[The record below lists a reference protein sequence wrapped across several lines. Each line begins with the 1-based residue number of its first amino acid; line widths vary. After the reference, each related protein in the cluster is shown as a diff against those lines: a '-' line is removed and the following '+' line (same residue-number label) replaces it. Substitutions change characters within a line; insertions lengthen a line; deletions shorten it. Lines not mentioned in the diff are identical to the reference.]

1 MGSER
6 SSCDLNARWEILELQ
21 QGPGLERLGKNF
33 GFYPEGQ
40 VCGGHPLFPKCFK
53 LDSNLIRF
61 EYLKDDC
68 NYSVVIW
75 LGAGWGW
82 CGCGEISYR
91 DVRGEN
97 LVCPGAGQWQ

>member
-1 MGSER
+1 MKGLVR
-6 SSCDLNARWEILELQ
+6 ILDFILKV
-21 QGPGLERLGKNF
+21 RF
-33 GFYPEGQ
+33 
-40 VCGGHPLFPKCFK
+40 VGGHPLFPKCFK

-82 CGCGEISYR
+82 CGCGEISYS

-97 LVCPGAGQWQ
+97 LVCPGAG